1 MASKPII
8 CAKRMS
14 TSQIHFYVSWF
25 KYRFVYL
32 VPIGSVKQEPFLIK
46 RMGRES
52 AVHVYVVETI
62 RQFLIKNGLRPRRWI
77 TKGVDISVRQRK
89 SSKRLAI
96 EVETGMSYKKNKKRL
111 KKKFFS
117 LQQKFNVIIVLTNS
131 YYKKRY
137 EHLFPSI
144 PILLR
149 QEILPYLESKLTT
162 LGYPRERH
170 KYYYASPFIPF
181 KRRKR
186 KEKIY
191 E

>member
-1 MASKPII
+1 
-8 CAKRMS
+8 MS

-117 LQQKFNVIIVLTNS
+117 L
-131 YYKKRY
+131 
-137 EHLFPSI
+137 
-144 PILLR
+144 
-149 QEILPYLESKLTT
+149 
-162 LGYPRERH
+162 
-170 KYYYASPFIPF
+170 
-181 KRRKR
+181 
-186 KEKIY
+186 
-191 E
+191 